1 MEFLL
6 EGADSRIRRARAG
19 GSISIPFP
27 DAGHS
32 PMRTRFALLAAALCA
47 CALPALSQGY
57 PNKPVKIVVPFP
69 AGGPTD
75 VVTRSLADK
84 LGAAL
89 GQAVV
94 VENRPGAG
102 GSIGADF
109 VAKSAPDGYTLVM
122 ATSSTHSIGPYL
134 AKLPYDP
141 EKDFTPVVWVGNA
154 TNILVVN
161 AQLPANTVQELIAL
175 AKKDPGKL
183 NYATSGIGTVVHL
196 TSELFASMAGVKLT
210 HVPYK
215 GVQQSI
221 PDLISGQVTILFDN
235 IMTAQ
240 PHIKAGKVKA
250 LGISSPRRSPLV
262 PDVPTV
268 AESGLPGFESVTWFG
283 LLGPAGTPKAV
294 VDRVNAE
301 LNKAL
306 ATPEIQARFVQLG
319 FEPVGGSSAEFA
331 AKIQRDAAK
340 WSKVIKEAGV
350 KPE

>member
-1 MEFLL
+1 MLPRPL
-6 EGADSRIRRARAG
+6 V
-19 GSISIPFP
+19 
-27 DAGHS
+27 
-32 PMRTRFALLAAALCA
+32 LAAALFA
-47 CALPALSQGY
+47 VGLPSLAQTWPS
-57 PNKPVKIVVPFP
+57 KTVKIVVPFP

-75 VVTRSLADK
+75 VLTRSLADK
-84 LGAAL
+84 LGAQL
-89 GQAVV
+89 GQPVV
-94 VENRPGAG
+94 VENKPGAG

-122 ATSSTHSIGPYL
+122 ATTSTHSIGPYL

-141 EKDFTPVVWVGNA
+141 EKDFTPIVWVGNA

-161 AQLPANTVQELIAL
+161 NQLGVSSVRELIDL
-175 AKKDPGKL
+175 AKKEPGKL

-196 TSELFASMAGVKLT
+196 TSELFASMAGIKLT

-221 PDLISGQVTILFDN
+221 PDLISGQVSILFDN

-250 LGISSPRRSPLV
+250 LAISSPKRSPLV

-268 AESGLPGFESVTWFG
+268 AESGLPGFQSVTWFG
-283 LLGPAGTPKAV
+283 LLGPASTPRAV
-294 VDRVNAE
+294 VERVNAE
-301 LNKAL
+301 INKAL
-306 ATPEIQARFVQLG
+306 LLPEIQARFTQMG
-319 FEPVGGSSAEFA
+319 FEPAGGSASDFA
-331 AKIQRDAAK
+331 QAIQRDADK
-340 WSKVIKEAGV
+340 WSKVIRDAGV

>member
-1 MEFLL
+1 
-6 EGADSRIRRARAG
+6 
-19 GSISIPFP
+19 
-27 DAGHS
+27 
-32 PMRTRFALLAAALCA
+32 MRTRFALLAAVLCSA
-47 CALPALSQGY
+47 ALPALSQGY

-94 VENRPGAG
+94 VENKPGAG

-109 VAKSAPDGYTLVM
+109 VAKSPADGYTLVM

-141 EKDFTPVVWVGNA
+141 EKDFTPIVWVGNA

-161 AQLPANTVQELIAL
+161 AQLPANNVPELVAL
-175 AKKDPGKL
+175 ARKDPGKL

-196 TSELFASMAGVKLT
+196 TSELFASTAGIKLT

-250 LGISSPRRSPLV
+250 LGISSPKRSPLV

-268 AESGLPGFESVTWFG
+268 AEQGLPGFESVTWFG

-306 ATPEIQARFVQLG
+306 QSPEVLARFVQLG
-319 FEPVGGSSAEFA
+319 FEPAGGSAAEFA
-331 AKIQRDAAK
+331 ATIQRDARK
-340 WSKVIKEAGV
+340 WSKVIKDAGV